1 MKDYRRPLSFGYF
14 LIPDALNHQAVLRAA
29 RRVDELGLDLIGIQ
43 DHPYQQSYLDSWTL
57 LATIAAQTRRVRVF
71 PDVAN
76 LPLRPPAMLAKAAAT
91 LDLLSG
97 GRFELGLGA
106 GAFWEAIKAMGGPV
120 YTPKN
125 AVAALEEALAVIR
138 LMWSKER
145 SVKFEG
151 QFYTLNGVKPGPAPA
166 HAIGIWIG
174 ALGPKMLN
182 LIGRL
187 ADGWVPSL
195 SYVKLEQLKEMQRR
209 IDDGA
214 RGAGRDPAHIQRLLN
229 LFGAN
234 IQDRSA
240 GLLNGPIDQW
250 VEELT
255 QLTLEYGMDSY
266 LFSGAPDNK
275 LERFAQ
281 EVAPQV
287 RENVARA
294 RAAASHD

>member
-1 MKDYRRPLSFGYF
+1 MTDYGRPLQFGYF
-14 LIPDALNHQAVLRAA
+14 LVPDAIHYQAVLDAA
-29 RRVDELGLDLIGIQ
+29 RQVDKLGLDLIGVQ
-43 DHPYQQSYLDSWTL
+43 DHPYQRSFLDTWTL
-57 LATIAAQTRRVRVF
+57 LATIAAQTQHVRVF

-120 YTPKN
+120 HTPRD
-125 AVAALEEALAVIR
+125 AVAALEEAIAVIR
-138 LMWSKER
+138 LMWSREHSLR
-145 SVKFEG
+145 FEG

-166 HAIGIWIG
+166 HPISIWLG

-195 SYVKLEQLKEMQRR
+195 SYLKLNQLKEMQQR

-214 RGAGRDPAHIQRLLN
+214 VSVGRDPASIQRLLN
-229 LFGAN
+229 LSGA
-234 IQDRSA
+234 ITEGRTG
-240 GLLNGPIDQW
+240 GLLNGPVSQW

-255 QLTLEYGMDSY
+255 HLSLEFGMDSY
-266 LFSGAPDNK
+266 LFSGAADIQ
-275 LERFAQ
+275 LQRFAH
-281 EVAPQV
+281 EIAPQV
-287 RENVARA
+287 RENVARQ
-294 RAAASHD
+294 RAKPGG

>member
-1 MKDYRRPLSFGYF
+1 MKDYGRPLNFGYF
-14 LIPDALNHQAVLRAA
+14 LVPDARNHQAVLHAA
-29 RRVDELGLDLIGIQ
+29 RKVDALGLDLIGIQ

-57 LATIAAQTRRVRVF
+57 LATIAAQTQRVRVF

-125 AVAALEEALAVIR
+125 AVAALEEAIAVIR

-145 SVKFEG
+145 SVNFEG
-151 QFYTLNGVKPGPAPA
+151 KFYTLGGVKPGPAPA

-182 LIGRL
+182 LVGRL

-195 SYVKLEQLKEMQRR
+195 SYIKLEQLKEMQQR

-214 RGAGRDPAHIQRLLN
+214 RSAGRDPAHIQRLLN

-234 IQDRSA
+234 IKNRSE
-240 GLLNGPIDQW
+240 GFLNGPIDQW

-266 LFSGAPDNK
+266 LFSGAPDDQ